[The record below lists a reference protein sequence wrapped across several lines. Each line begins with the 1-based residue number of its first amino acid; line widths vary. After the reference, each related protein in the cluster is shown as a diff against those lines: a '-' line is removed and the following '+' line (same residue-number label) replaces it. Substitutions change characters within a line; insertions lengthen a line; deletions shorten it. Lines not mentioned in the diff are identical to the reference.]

1 MTARERTKIMKRFLK
16 TFASIILSDIILTCL
31 IIIGSL
37 IFDALIA
44 RPVPRPETD
53 DEDLDDFFDEDL
65 D

>member
-1 MTARERTKIMKRFLK
+1 MKRFLK
-16 TFASIILSDIILTCL
+16 TFASVVLSDIILACL

-37 IFDALIA
+37 VLDALIA
-44 RPVPRPETD
+44 KPIPKPETD